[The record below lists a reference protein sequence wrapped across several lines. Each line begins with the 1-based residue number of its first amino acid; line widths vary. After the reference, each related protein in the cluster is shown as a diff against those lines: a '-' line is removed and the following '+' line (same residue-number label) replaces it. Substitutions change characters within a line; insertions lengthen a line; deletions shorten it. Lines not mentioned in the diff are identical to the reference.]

1 MFAGKAWSHWDH
13 LELVRED
20 QIKGNKYLT
29 WWNKINERRTNLK
42 DNEVELIWNISHE
55 IWEWGKQQRYSNFY
69 MLYLIPWNTVDS
81 VIKKTGDKRY
91 LSGNELE
98 FSLE

>member
-13 LELVRED
+13 LELVIED

-55 IWEWGKQQRYSNFY
+55 TWEWGKQQRYSNFY